1 MKKNS
6 NILAELFS
14 ANNTHDSETTEIR
27 KKNQKKSNSTITTY
41 DVVAHTENNQLTIL
55 DKKLSNYEIDF
66 IRSQFCQ

>member
-27 KKNQKKSNSTITTY
+27 KKTKKKAT
-41 DVVAHTENNQLTIL
+41 VLLQHMMLLHT
-55 DKKLSNYEIDF
+55 
-66 IRSQFCQ
+66 